1 MWWYHIAN
9 PTSHY
14 VAAKA
19 ALRRKKAHERS
30 LEQTRAQV
38 MQIEQQI
45 YSIEAA
51 NINQETLN
59 AMKNAGSAMKLI
71 HSGLTIEKVDATMYV
86 WNILT
91 CPHRKILDCRSG
103 TGLTDA
109 AKPNRDELREQQAL
123 SEEIVNAITNASLGE
138 PADEEELEAELEGME
153 QERIDEQMLKTGT
166 MPVATRLDG
175 LPAAANGE
183 REFTFFWAS
192 PPPNIRLPWAF
203 YSGLGVL
210 IAYF

>member
-1 MWWYHIAN
+1 MLQKRERHLENQMSEQDAVARKN
-9 PTSHY
+9 VATNKN
-14 VAAKA
+14 AAKA

-71 HSGLTIEKVDATMYV
+71 HSGLTIEKVDATM
-86 WNILT
+86 
-91 CPHRKILDCRSG
+91 
-103 TGLTDA
+103 
-109 AKPNRDELREQQAL
+109 DELREQQAL
-123 SEEIVNAITNASLGE
+123 SEEIVNAITSASLGE

-166 MPVATRLDG
+166 IPVATRLDG

-183 REFTFFWAS
+183 LKAKAPAQHEEEDEDEAELAKLRREMAM
-192 PPPNIRLPWAF
+192 
-203 YSGLGVL
+203 
-210 IAYF
+210 

>member
-1 MWWYHIAN
+1 MLQGVLWSFAEQMWCSHFAN
-9 PTSHY
+9 QASHH

-86 WNILT
+86 WDISLLSIV
-91 CPHRKILDCRSG
+91 K
-103 TGLTDA
+103 DA
-109 AKPNRDELREQQAL
+109 DRPRL
-123 SEEIVNAITNASLGE
+123 S
-138 PADEEELEAELEGME
+138 
-153 QERIDEQMLKTGT
+153 TGT
-166 MPVATRLDG
+166 NSVNST
-175 LPAAANGE
+175 
-183 REFTFFWAS
+183 
-192 PPPNIRLPWAF
+192 PWARR
-203 YSGLGVL
+203 SLL
-210 IAYF
+210 PSPEQI